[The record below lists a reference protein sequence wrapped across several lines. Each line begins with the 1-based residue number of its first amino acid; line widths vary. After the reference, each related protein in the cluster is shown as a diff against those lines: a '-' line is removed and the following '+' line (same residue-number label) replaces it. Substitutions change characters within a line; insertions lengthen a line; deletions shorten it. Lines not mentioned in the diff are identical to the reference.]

1 MAELRDVEAEH
12 HQVPGGQPQALE
24 FPQCCSTATVLTRDY
39 PLARHILSQQLPSQ
53 ITESK

>member
-39 PLARHILSQQLPSQ
+39 PLARHVLSQQLLSQ